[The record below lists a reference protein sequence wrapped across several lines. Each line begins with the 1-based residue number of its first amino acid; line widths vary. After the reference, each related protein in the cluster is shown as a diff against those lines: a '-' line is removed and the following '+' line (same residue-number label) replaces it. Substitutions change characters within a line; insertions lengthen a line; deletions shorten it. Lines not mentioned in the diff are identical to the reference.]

1 MSNRNG
7 QGPMNTGSRTGRGRG
22 FCSGNATPGV
32 LTPET
37 QQNQVVVQQQSN
49 TDCRGPRG
57 CGTGMNSGN
66 GRRGCGSGNRRGQ
79 R

>member
-22 FCSGNATPGV
+22 FCSGTLPGEQ
-32 LTPET
+32 TPEN
-37 QQNQVVVQQQSN
+37 QQNQPVAQEQPLVG
-49 TDCRGPRG
+49 CRGPKG

-66 GRRGCGSGNRRGQ
+66 GRRAGGCGNRRGQ

>member
-7 QGPMNTGSRTGRGRG
+7 QGPMNAGSKTGRGRG
-22 FCSGNATPGV
+22 FCSGNAMPGV
-32 LTPET
+32 LIPET
-37 QQNQVVVQQQSN
+37 QQNQVVVQEQSGVG
-49 TDCRGPRG
+49 CRGPRG

-66 GRRGCGSGNRRGQ
+66 GRRGGCGSRRGQ